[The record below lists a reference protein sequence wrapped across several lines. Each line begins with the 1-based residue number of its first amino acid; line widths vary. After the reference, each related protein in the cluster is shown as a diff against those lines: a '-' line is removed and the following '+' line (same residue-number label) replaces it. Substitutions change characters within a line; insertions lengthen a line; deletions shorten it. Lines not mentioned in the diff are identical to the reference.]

1 MKRGK
6 ESTESLEDL
15 LKIKQHGEHSNCNAM
30 IQTKISAETK
40 HALME
45 VNNEMK
51 TTTFIVE
58 INTIMV

>member
-15 LKIKQHGEHSNCNAM
+15 LKTKQHGENSNCNAM
-30 IQTKISAETK
+30 ILTKISAETK
-40 HALME
+40 HALMG